1 MKTLVTQAVY
11 ENGVFKPLQKM
22 TLEPQREV
30 YLVIVI
36 TEEGEKR
43 DDLPLSAL
51 AESAM
56 QGGSFDFLLDESED
70 IYTLEDG
77 EPIWE

>member
-1 MKTLVTQAVY
+1 MKTMMTQAIY
-11 ENGVFKPLQKM
+11 EDGVFRPLQKIA
-22 TLEPQREV
+22 LESKKKV
-30 YLVIVI
+30 SLVIVI
-36 TEEGEKR
+36 TEEEEKK

-51 AESAM
+51 AEAAS
-56 QGGSFDFLLDESED
+56 QGGSFDFLYDESED

>member
-56 QGGSFDFLLDESED
+56 QGGSFDFLLDEAED

>member
-1 MKTLVTQAVY
+1 MKTVVTQAIY
-11 ENGVFKPLQKM
+11 EDGVFKPLQKM
-22 TLEPQREV
+22 VLEPRREV
-30 YLVIVI
+30 YLVIVM
-36 TEEGEKR
+36 TEEGEKK

-51 AESAM
+51 AEAAM
-56 QGGSFDFLLDESED
+56 QGGSFDFLWDKAED

>member
-1 MKTLVTQAVY
+1 MKTLVAQATY
-11 ENGVFKPLQKM
+11 EDGVFKPLQKVA
-22 TLEPQREV
+22 LEQQRKV

-36 TEEGEKR
+36 TEEGEKI

-51 AESAM
+51 AEAAM
-56 QGGSFDFLLDESED
+56 QGGSFDFLWDEAEN

>member
-1 MKTLVTQAVY
+1 MKTLVTQATY
-11 ENGVFKPLQKM
+11 EDGVFKPLQKVA
-22 TLEPQREV
+22 LEQRKRV
-30 YLVIVI
+30 YLVIAI
-36 TEEGEKR
+36 TEEEEKK

-51 AESAM
+51 AEAAI
-56 QGGSFDFLLDESED
+56 QGGSFDFLYDESED